1 MVRRLKRALMLS
13 GAHNLLLLILP
24 KCSVLLVH
32 FNVFKTHIS
41 KHMLN
46 LWHITNIIII
56 ILILLL
62 LLSLLLL
69 LLLLCCV
76 KRKPIWPTLKKRTV
90 LWNVTK
96 VNLKK
101 KIKIQKEKSEAH
113 KIQLRNK
120 K

>member
-1 MVRRLKRALMLS
+1 MARRLKRALLLS

-32 FNVFKTHIS
+32 FHVFKTHIS

-56 ILILLL
+56 ILISL
-62 LLSLLLL
+62 LLLL
-69 LLLLCCV
+69 LLLLCCA
-76 KRKPIWPTLKKRTV
+76 KRKPIWPTLKKRSV

-96 VNLKK
+96 VN
-101 KIKIQKEKSEAH
+101 
-113 KIQLRNK
+113 
-120 K
+120 

>member
-1 MVRRLKRALMLS
+1 MARRLKRALLLS

-32 FNVFKTHIS
+32 FHVFKTHIS

-62 LLSLLLL
+62 LSLLLL

-76 KRKPIWPTLKKRTV
+76 KRKPIWPTLKKRSV

-96 VNLKK
+96 VNFKK
-101 KIKIQKEKSEAH
+101 KSMIQKDKSEAH

>member
-1 MVRRLKRALMLS
+1 
-13 GAHNLLLLILP
+13 
-24 KCSVLLVH
+24 
-32 FNVFKTHIS
+32 
-41 KHMLN
+41 MLN

-76 KRKPIWPTLKKRTV
+76 NRKPIWPTLKKRTV

-101 KIKIQKEKSEAH
+101 KKIKIQKDKSEAH